1 MKGKDGGHRQR
12 SVEEIWLTKLLSEF
26 LYNVVMD

>member
-12 SVEEIWLTKLLSEF
+12 LVEETWLTKLLSEF